1 MFGVSSSESII
12 HLEVCE
18 IVNQLFISLLSL
30 FDLFE
35 KHVFLPK
42 IAYNCQYL
50 KRNYIYTSCTQKVY
64 ELHFNMS
71 CMNAVVVKMTSK
83 YHMDIHRVNNVF
95 LKLFT
100 DMR

>member
-42 IAYNCQYL
+42 IAYNCRYL
-50 KRNYIYTSCTQKVY
+50 KKNYIYIYCAQQ
-64 ELHFNMS
+64 LHS
-71 CMNAVVVKMTSK
+71 YKTHWGGIQC
-83 YHMDIHRVNNVF
+83 VNPTLIYLV
-95 LKLFT
+95 
-100 DMR
+100 